1 MLRSSWASCETQASF
16 VMHHHLSPL
25 CFALPS
31 LTVADTAPSNKAL
44 GLSFASRCFSENQA
58 TAEFEQKIHK
68 TRNE

>member
-1 MLRSSWASCETQASF
+1 
-16 VMHHHLSPL
+16 MHHHLSPL

-31 LTVADTAPSNKAL
+31 LTVADTAPSYKAL

-58 TAEFEQKIHK
+58 TAEFEQQIRK